1 MKAFAVLA
9 VLLAVAVSGCG
20 GSSSS
25 GGSNHGD
32 AVAGKRVFLSAGC
45 GRCHSLKAAG
55 TQGLLG
61 GPLDGASL
69 KYDFVLARVRAGGG
83 GMPSYAKKLSESQ
96 IEDLAAFVVAAT
108 KR

>member
-9 VLLAVAVSGCG
+9 VLAVAASGCG

-25 GGSNHGD
+25 GESNRGD
-32 AVAGKRVFLSAGC
+32 ADAGRGVFLSAGC

-55 TQGLLG
+55 TKGFLG
-61 GPLDGASL
+61 GPLDGTSL
-69 KYDFVLARVRAGGG
+69 KYDFVVARVRGGGG
-83 GMPSYAKKLSESQ
+83 GMPSYGKKLSESQ
-96 IEDLAAFVVAAT
+96 IENLAAFVVAAS

>member
-1 MKAFAVLA
+1 V
-9 VLLAVAVSGCG
+9 G
-20 GSSSS
+20 
-25 GGSNHGD
+25 
-32 AVAGKRVFLSAGC
+32 AGKRVFLSAGC

-55 TQGLLG
+55 TKGFVG

-69 KYDFVLARVRAGGG
+69 KFDFVVARVRAGGG

-96 IEDLAAFVVAAT
+96 IENLAAFVVAAT